1 MMTAPIAPM
10 EGVASRPG
18 DAVVGGTVAR
28 FGGVAVRSGSTA
40 EISRLSPAEIS
51 INSPVFALKER
62 VELSDAE

>member
-10 EGVASRPG
+10 EGVASRPS
-18 DAVVGGTVAR
+18 DAVVGGRVSG
-28 FGGVAVRSGSTA
+28 FEGVAVRGWRTA